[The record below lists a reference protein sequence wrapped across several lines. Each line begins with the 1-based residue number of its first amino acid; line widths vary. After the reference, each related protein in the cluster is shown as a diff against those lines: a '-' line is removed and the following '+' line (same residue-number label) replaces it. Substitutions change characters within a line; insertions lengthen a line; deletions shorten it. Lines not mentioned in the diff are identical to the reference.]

1 LEDHVRLPV
10 IVPATLLAISVVGA
24 ANADTPAS
32 IVAVMGPSVGYM
44 LSQNDLCQWDLGDQI
59 RKTYQRDFA
68 AIGMT
73 PQQQSNAWEQASD
86 TQKRMAAIPADGKAR
101 MKVDTCTTAEHTR
114 LQGYLK

>member
-1 LEDHVRLPV
+1 MRLPV